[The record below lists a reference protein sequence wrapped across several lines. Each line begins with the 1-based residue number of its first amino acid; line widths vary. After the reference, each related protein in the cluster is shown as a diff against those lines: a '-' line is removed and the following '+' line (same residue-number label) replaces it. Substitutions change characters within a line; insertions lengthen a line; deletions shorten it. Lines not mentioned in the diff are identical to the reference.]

1 MLLRDNESSRQQR
14 CHTDVMAGQTEG
26 QCEERNRGSTA
37 CAISPLGR
45 QQAPSLLPAS
55 PDSLFL
61 QDHRCNTS
69 RHVRFCRSHTHTHNY
84 LTFQE
89 MTGHYAPS
97 YMLWFRS
104 SYTVSQAK
112 HVSYYPQEA
121 HSGAFKSLNMNYA
134 FVQLPC
140 LTSVVQWR

>member
-1 MLLRDNESSRQQR
+1 MLLRDNESSRQQS

-26 QCEERNRGSTA
+26 QREERNRGSTA

-55 PDSLFL
+55 SDSLFL
-61 QDHRCNTS
+61 QGHRCNTS
-69 RHVRFCRSHTHTHNY
+69 RHIRFCRSHIHAHNY
-84 LTFQE
+84 LTFLE

-97 YMLWFRS
+97 YTLCFWS

-112 HVSYYPQEA
+112 HVSYYPREA
-121 HSGAFKSLNMNYA
+121 HSGAFKSLKMNYA
-134 FVQLPC
+134 FVQLLC
-140 LTSVVQWR
+140 LTSVVQQR